1 MSEDQSNENNAL
13 NQTADSSGGALPG
26 LNNLDVVLN
35 IPVDVSLELG
45 RATVDLQSLIELSQ
59 GSVIELNRL
68 VDEPVDV
75 LVNGKLVAKAE
86 VVVVDNKFGARVT
99 NIVSPEKRVEKLKNK
114 PNKFT
119 YEKDT
124 LHFNLF
130 INCHAESWSRPK
142 HHENI

>member
-1 MSEDQSNENNAL
+1 MSDEQINEQNNTTQAG
-13 NQTADSSGGALPG
+13 QTNDVSANALPG
-26 LNNLDVVLN
+26 INNLDVVLN

-45 RATVDLQSLIELSQ
+45 RATVDLESLIELSQ

-99 NIVSPEKRVEKLKNK
+99 SIVSPEKRVEKLKNK
-114 PNKFT
+114 PN
-119 YEKDT
+119 
-124 LHFNLF
+124 
-130 INCHAESWSRPK
+130 
-142 HHENI
+142 

>member
-1 MSEDQSNENNAL
+1 MSDEQLSDQTGAAKTDVNQATGSEENAL
-13 NQTADSSGGALPG
+13 SG

-45 RATVDLQSLIELSQ
+45 RATVDLQNLIELSQ

-86 VVVVDNKFGARVT
+86 VVVVDNKFGARIT

-114 PNKFT
+114 PN
-119 YEKDT
+119 
-124 LHFNLF
+124 
-130 INCHAESWSRPK
+130 
-142 HHENI
+142 

>member
-1 MSEDQSNENNAL
+1 MSEDQTNNNAIQ
-13 NQTADSSGGALPG
+13 NQSADASNAAISG

-86 VVVVDNKFGARVT
+86 VVVVDNKFGARITDV
-99 NIVSPEKRVEKLKNK
+99 VSPEKRVEKLKN
-114 PNKFT
+114 
-119 YEKDT
+119 
-124 LHFNLF
+124 
-130 INCHAESWSRPK
+130 
-142 HHENI
+142 

>member
-1 MSEDQSNENNAL
+1 MSDEQINEQTNAAQAGQSNDVPAN
-13 NQTADSSGGALPG
+13 ALPG
-26 LNNLDVVLN
+26 INNLDVVLN

-45 RATVDLQSLIELSQ
+45 RATVDLESLIELSQ

-99 NIVSPEKRVEKLKNK
+99 SIVSPEKRVEKLKNK
-114 PNKFT
+114 PN
-119 YEKDT
+119 
-124 LHFNLF
+124 
-130 INCHAESWSRPK
+130 
-142 HHENI
+142 

>member
-1 MSEDQSNENNAL
+1 MNEDQMNEQTEAPPVSQNQTNDVSGNAL
-13 NQTADSSGGALPG
+13 SG

-86 VVVVDNKFGARVT
+86 VVVVDNKFGARIT

-114 PNKFT
+114 PN
-119 YEKDT
+119 
-124 LHFNLF
+124 
-130 INCHAESWSRPK
+130 
-142 HHENI
+142 

>member
-1 MSEDQSNENNAL
+1 MSDEHTNMQTDTSEANEMQSNDPSVN
-13 NQTADSSGGALPG
+13 ALPG

-45 RATVDLQSLIELSQ
+45 RATVDLESLIELSQ

-99 NIVSPEKRVEKLKNK
+99 SIVSPEKRVEKLKN
-114 PNKFT
+114 N
-119 YEKDT
+119 
-124 LHFNLF
+124 
-130 INCHAESWSRPK
+130 
-142 HHENI
+142 

>member
-1 MSEDQSNENNAL
+1 MSEDQMNEQAGTPPAGQNQTSDASGNAL
-13 NQTADSSGGALPG
+13 SG

-86 VVVVDNKFGARVT
+86 VVVVDNKFGARIT

-114 PNKFT
+114 PN
-119 YEKDT
+119 
-124 LHFNLF
+124 
-130 INCHAESWSRPK
+130 
-142 HHENI
+142 

>member
-1 MSEDQSNENNAL
+1 MSEDQSNENNAV
-13 NQTADSSGGALPG
+13 NQTADSSDGALPG

-86 VVVVDNKFGARVT
+86 VVVVDNKFGARITDV
-99 NIVSPEKRVEKLKNK
+99 VSPEKRVEKLKN
-114 PNKFT
+114 
-119 YEKDT
+119 
-124 LHFNLF
+124 
-130 INCHAESWSRPK
+130 
-142 HHENI
+142 

>member
-1 MSEDQSNENNAL
+1 MSEDQINEPTTAPQATQ
-13 NQTADSSGGALPG
+13 NQSADSAVNALPG
-26 LNNLDVVLN
+26 INNLDVVLN

-86 VVVVDNKFGARVT
+86 VVVVDNKFGARIT

-114 PNKFT
+114 PN
-119 YEKDT
+119 
-124 LHFNLF
+124 
-130 INCHAESWSRPK
+130 
-142 HHENI
+142 

>member
-1 MSEDQSNENNAL
+1 MTDEQVSEQAGTEQKDLS
-13 NQTADSSGGALPG
+13 QTASATEDVAPG

-45 RATVDLQSLIELSQ
+45 RATVDLQNLIELSQ

-86 VVVVDNKFGARVT
+86 VVVVITSLGQELQ
-99 NIVSPEKRVEKLKNK
+99 IL
-114 PNKFT
+114 
-119 YEKDT
+119 
-124 LHFNLF
+124 
-130 INCHAESWSRPK
+130 
-142 HHENI
+142 

>member
-1 MSEDQSNENNAL
+1 MSDEQVSDQAGSEQKDLSQSENA
-13 NQTADSSGGALPG
+13 AESIAPG

-45 RATVDLQSLIELSQ
+45 RATVDLQNLIELSQ

-86 VVVVDNKFGARVT
+86 VVVVDNKFGARIT

-114 PNKFT
+114 PN
-119 YEKDT
+119 
-124 LHFNLF
+124 
-130 INCHAESWSRPK
+130 
-142 HHENI
+142 

>member
-1 MSEDQSNENNAL
+1 MSEEQVNDQVSVAQEGKSQTEDASVNAL
-13 NQTADSSGGALPG
+13 PDM
-26 LNNLDVVLN
+26 NNLDVVLN

-45 RATVDLQSLIELSQ
+45 RATVDLENLIELSQ

-99 NIVSPEKRVEKLKNK
+99 SIVSPEKRVEKLKN
-114 PNKFT
+114 
-119 YEKDT
+119 
-124 LHFNLF
+124 
-130 INCHAESWSRPK
+130 
-142 HHENI
+142 

>member
-1 MSEDQSNENNAL
+1 MSEDQISEQTGTSQTDQNQSDDASGNAL
-13 NQTADSSGGALPG
+13 AGI
-26 LNNLDVVLN
+26 NNLDVVLN

-86 VVVVDNKFGARVT
+86 VVVVDNKFGARIT

-114 PNKFT
+114 PN
-119 YEKDT
+119 
-124 LHFNLF
+124 
-130 INCHAESWSRPK
+130 
-142 HHENI
+142 